1 MWLVVAVVV
10 AAACSVLTPDARAD
24 IFMFRD
30 QSGVL
35 HLTNAPAARRP
46 DLAMK
51 EEPPR
56 PTPQQAVDY
65 FAPWPR
71 HGRGD
76 PHGYD
81 DLIDEIASEYGVEY
95 ALVKAVIKA
104 ESNFNRMAVSR
115 KGALGLMQLMPSTA
129 AEQRVRDAFDPRD
142 NIEGGVSYLRDL
154 LERFG
159 HNLPLA
165 LAAYNAGPGRVEREG
180 GIPRIAETQ
189 QYLAKV
195 LRYRAKFIRE
205 GHSVYASSR

>member
-1 MWLVVAVVV
+1 MWVVVAVVV
-10 AAACSVLTPDARAD
+10 AAACSALAPDARAD
-24 IFMFRD
+24 IFLFRD
-30 QSGVL
+30 AQGVL

-46 DLAMK
+46 DRVLE

-56 PTPQQAVDY
+56 PTPDQAAEY
-65 FAPWPR
+65 FAPLPR
-71 HGRGD
+71 YGRGD
-76 PHGYD
+76 HHGYD
-81 DLIDEIASEYGVEY
+81 DLIDEIASDHGVEY

-104 ESNFNRMAVSR
+104 ESNFNRTAVSR

-129 AEQRVRDAFDPRD
+129 ADLRVRDAFEPRD
-142 NIEGGVSYLRDL
+142 NIEGGVRYLREL

-180 GIPRIAETQ
+180 GIPQIAETK

-205 GHSVYASSR
+205 GHGVYASSR

>member
-1 MWLVVAVVV
+1 
-10 AAACSVLTPDARAD
+10 
-24 IFMFRD
+24 
-30 QSGVL
+30 
-35 HLTNAPAARRP
+35 
-46 DLAMK
+46 
-51 EEPPR
+51 
-56 PTPQQAVDY
+56 
-65 FAPWPR
+65 
-71 HGRGD
+71 
-76 PHGYD
+76 
-81 DLIDEIASEYGVEY
+81 
-95 ALVKAVIKA
+95 VKAVIKA
-104 ESNFNRMAVSR
+104 ESNFDRMAVSR

-142 NIEGGVSYLRDL
+142 NIEGGVSYLREL